1 MAWQSIDIR
10 GGGEDEDG
18 KFGRDIIE
26 GTPEWPQTIRIAVQ
40 DRSIGKSVVQIS
52 GAIPAAAYL
61 QVPGTGSLKLR
72 GRYLYAQVGLG
83 SLMWA
88 PALVLHA
95 SR

>member
-1 MAWQSIDIR
+1 MVMVSMAMALYR
-10 GGGEDEDG
+10 GDPGWRQMVQ
-18 KFGRDIIE
+18 F
-26 GTPEWPQTIRIAVQ
+26 AVQ

-61 QVPGTGSLKLR
+61 QVPATGSLKLR
-72 GRYLYAQVGLG
+72 GRYLYAQVSLD

-95 SR
+95 LHALH

>member
-10 GGGEDEDG
+10 GGCEDEDG
-18 KFGRDIIE
+18 EFMHGFIE
-26 GTPEWPQTIRIAVQ
+26 GTTEWPQTSRTAMQ

-61 QVPGTGSLKLR
+61 QVPATGSLKLS

-83 SLMWA
+83 SLKWA

-95 SR
+95 SC